1 MTNQRGLS
9 LVVLIFLAVMLF
21 FLERQIEKIN
31 TENEVNRQRDQV
43 LHDAQDLRV
52 KLTSQITEGIYI
64 LSGLRAYIE
73 ANPDITNQEFE
84 RYADSVRRL
93 EPAIRS
99 IAVAP
104 DMVVRFVYP
113 LEGNEASLGLDY
125 RHAPIEQR
133 AAAFR
138 TLRAGRPVVAGP
150 VNLVQGGKA
159 LIVRLPVYVR
169 QEDGSMK
176 EWGILAAPI
185 DLDEFY
191 KLSGIR
197 EFQKEYSLGL
207 RGVDGLGYRG
217 DVFLGNASLF
227 TEALNSVQIP
237 IEFSDGEWI
246 LALVP
251 KNGWVSQPGNV
262 WTVRVLFIA
271 GFLVFSVIWLTAIS
285 YFDQRKEV
293 RRRHQQALREKSEFL
308 EILSHEIRSPLQG
321 VLGVQRYLLDHGI
334 EGSLRQIVETAHQS
348 GDYINSLINDY
359 LDLQRAESGSLIIHR
374 SPCNIRNIIE
384 HSFKIVTTG
393 LKSSSLA
400 VNFTIPETIPSSLML
415 DEKKVHQVLVN
426 VIGNALKYTSRGFV
440 SVVVNYS
447 TTGDVPYLII
457 KVEDTGIGIEKKDLA
472 TLFDRFTRSVRGEAR
487 TGSGL
492 GLAIAKSLVEAM
504 SGSIDV
510 ESEVGKGTAFI
521 ISIPTSEQGD
531 LQIDE
536 SGELIVSQASSCD
549 DIKEQMKNHRVLVA
563 DDVVVNRLLLSA
575 MLSPLVKEVVLA
587 EDGQQALDALEKSR
601 FDLVIMDIQM
611 PHMTGVEVARHLR
624 QDPVTA
630 DIPIIALTGEDSQNA
645 LEELSGAGMNAVLVK
660 PIALEPLLEVIKEQ
674 FPTNVI

>member
-31 TENEVNRQRDQV
+31 SEYELNRQRDHV

-73 ANPDITNQEFE
+73 ANPNITDQEFK
-84 RYADSVRRL
+84 RYADSVKRL

-99 IAVAP
+99 IAAAP
-104 DMVVRFVYP
+104 DMVIRFVYP
-113 LEGNEASLGLDY
+113 LEGNQASLGLDY

-138 TLRAGRPVVAGP
+138 ALRAGRPVVAGP

-159 LIVRLPVYVR
+159 LIIRLPVYVR
-169 QEDGSMK
+169 QADRSMK

-185 DLDEFY
+185 DLDAFY

-197 EFQKEYSLGL
+197 DFQEEYSLAL

-217 DVFLGNASLF
+217 DVFLGDATLF
-227 TEALNSVQIP
+227 TEALNSVQIQ
-237 IEFSDGEWI
+237 INFGDGEWV

-251 KNGWVSQPGNV
+251 KAGWVTQSDGV
-262 WTVRVLFIA
+262 WKYRVLFIV
-271 GFLVFSVIWLTAIS
+271 GFLVFSAIWLTAIS
-285 YFDQRKEV
+285 YIDQRKEV
-293 RRRHQQALREKSEFL
+293 RKRHQKALREKSEFL

-374 SPCNIRNIIE
+374 SPCNIRNIVE
-384 HSFKIVTTG
+384 HSFRIVTTG

-400 VNFTIPETIPSSLML
+400 VNFTIPETIPTSLML

-440 SVVVNYS
+440 SVVVNF
-447 TTGDVPYLII
+447 TTSGDVPQLII
-457 KVEDTGIGIEKKDLA
+457 KVEDTGIGIEKKDLE
-472 TLFDRFTRSVRGEAR
+472 TLFDRFTRSVRGETR
-487 TGSGL
+487 SGSGL

-504 SGSIDV
+504 SGTIEV
-510 ESEVGKGTAFI
+510 ESEVGKGTVFI
-521 ISIPTSEQGD
+521 ISLPTSEEGD

-536 SGELIVSQASSCD
+536 RGELVISQASSCD
-549 DIKEQMKNHRVLVA
+549 DMKEQMKNHRILVA

-587 EDGQQALDALEKSR
+587 EDGQQALDAVEKEE
-601 FDLVIMDIQM
+601 FDLVIVDIQM
-611 PHMTGVEVARHLR
+611 PHVSGIEVARYLR
-624 QDPVTA
+624 RDPSTA
-630 DIPIIALTGEDSQNA
+630 NIPIIALTGEDSQNT
-645 LEELSGAGMNAVLVK
+645 LEELVGAEMNAVLVK

-674 FPTNVI
+674 FPRNVI

>member
-31 TENEVNRQRDQV
+31 SEYELNRQRDHV

-73 ANPDITNQEFE
+73 ANPNITDQEFK
-84 RYADSVRRL
+84 RYADSVKRL

-99 IAVAP
+99 IAAAP
-104 DMVVRFVYP
+104 DMVIRFVYP

-138 TLRAGRPVVAGP
+138 ALRAGRPVVAGP

-159 LIVRLPVYVR
+159 LIIRLPVYVR
-169 QEDGSMK
+169 QADRSMK

-185 DLDEFY
+185 DLDAFY
-191 KLSGIR
+191 KLSGILD
-197 EFQKEYSLGL
+197 FQEEYSLAL

-217 DVFLGNASLF
+217 DVFLGDASLF

-237 IEFSDGEWI
+237 INFGDGEWV

-251 KNGWVSQPGNV
+251 KAGWVTQSDDV
-262 WTVRVLFIA
+262 WKYRVLFII
-271 GFLVFSVIWLTAIS
+271 GFLVFSAIWLTAIS

-293 RRRHQQALREKSEFL
+293 RKRHQKALREKSEFL

-374 SPCNIRNIIE
+374 SPCNIRSIVE
-384 HSFKIVTTG
+384 HSFRIVTTG

-400 VNFTIPETIPSSLML
+400 VNFSIPEAIPTSLML

-440 SVVVNYS
+440 SVVVNF
-447 TTGDVPYLII
+447 TTSGDVPQLII
-457 KVEDTGIGIEKKDLA
+457 KVEDTGIGIEKKDLE
-472 TLFDRFTRSVRGEAR
+472 TLFDRFTRSVSGETR
-487 TGSGL
+487 SGSGL

-504 SGSIDV
+504 SGTIEV
-510 ESEVGKGTAFI
+510 ESEVGKGTVFI
-521 ISIPTSEQGD
+521 ISLPTSEEGN

-536 SGELIVSQASSCD
+536 SGELVISQASSCD
-549 DIKEQMKNHRVLVA
+549 DMKEQMKNHRILVA

-587 EDGQQALDALEKSR
+587 EDGQQALDALEKEE
-601 FDLVIMDIQM
+601 FDLVIVDIQM
-611 PHMTGVEVARHLR
+611 PHVSGIEVARHLR
-624 QDPVTA
+624 RDPSTA
-630 DIPIIALTGEDSQNA
+630 NIPIIALTGEDSQNT
-645 LEELSGAGMNAVLVK
+645 LDELVGAEMNAVLVK

-674 FPTNVI
+674 FPRKVI